1 MAMNSCIIK
10 TATPEVYESW
20 KQKVLDDNFNLESFK
35 QEFIQASIKIK
46 GKSITNTEKIKLLK
60 NILQDIKLEMGED
73 IYEIVKPDIDE
84 IITALDT

>member
-35 QEFIQASIKIK
+35 QEFI
-46 GKSITNTEKIKLLK
+46 
-60 NILQDIKLEMGED
+60 
-73 IYEIVKPDIDE
+73 
-84 IITALDT
+84 